1 MRPLFLALVVAP
13 LFVSAQD
20 LHTFKN
26 GEVAD
31 AEKINENF
39 DLLMESIAS
48 GGHPEGALAFR
59 DTDTAVS
66 ARAGGPEMRASWSQD
81 REIQVDGQLWRVNE
95 QSFRNRV
102 IVNGIPFNQVGYTR
116 LFLGSITPNL
126 NDVCPDGSSAVL
138 PWEAYYI
145 FQNDVGAFAIATDW
159 EFTENI
165 ANPGEVGPSN
175 TTGSFFCLPGGGTFD
190 DGRTL
195 DWNLNLKVVGAYGR
209 YACAAWHGGRIV
221 SEGRGNPTTTG
232 TITNFETSALPGGF
246 GERMEFGYTKSTSNG
261 VAPTGVLSIDVPEIC
276 DVASR
281 HSSLNSA
288 EQQLLQIFGISVDLP
303 AIP

>member
-1 MRPLFLALVVAP
+1 M
-13 LFVSAQD
+13 SAQD

-39 DLLMESIAS
+39 DLLMDSIAS

-59 DTDTAVS
+59 DTDTRS
-66 ARAGGPEMRASWSQD
+66 SSRAGGPEMRASWFID
-81 REIQVDGQLWRVNE
+81 HEIQVDGQPWRVQEN
-95 QSFRNRV
+95 SSRNRV
-102 IVNGIPFNQVGYTR
+102 IVNGIPFNRVVYTR
-116 LFLGSITPNL
+116 FYWGSMTTAPN
-126 NDVCPDGSSAVL
+126 DFCPEGTLLV
-138 PWEAYYI
+138 PVEAYNVYE
-145 FQNDVGAFAIATDW
+145 NAVGAFAIATDW

-165 ANPGEVGPSN
+165 ANPDEVAPSN
-175 TTGSFFCLPGGGTFD
+175 TTGSFLCLGERD
-190 DGRTL
+190 DGRVVN
-195 DWNLNLKVVGAYGR
+195 WNYNLRVVGAHGR

-261 VAPTGVLSIDVPEIC
+261 IAPTGALSIDVPEIC
-276 DVASR
+276 DDASR
-281 HSSLNSA
+281 LNSLNSA